1 MAVSPD
7 GQCHNEIIVIRSNF
21 MVLVAFGML
30 ASCMPVG
37 PERSEG
43 VSIPG
48 KEKTA
53 LTSKIVVAAFTDAG
67 LEARK
72 PRPMTS
78 EDFGEAPLRTND
90 ATSFLIPI
98 GGSDLQLRGFALVF
112 DNADDLRATKR
123 YYAKVEDAD
132 SGNAG
137 FFTKTFVNIDR
148 LVLVQI
154 ESVITEK
161 KNVRKYRAVV
171 KES

>member
-1 MAVSPD
+1 
-7 GQCHNEIIVIRSNF
+7 
-21 MVLVAFGML
+21 MVLVTFGLL
-30 ASCMPVG
+30 ASCTPAG
-37 PERSEG
+37 PEHSEG
-43 VSIPG
+43 VSKPG
-48 KEKTA
+48 NEKTA
-53 LTSKIVVAAFTDAG
+53 LTSKKVVDAFTDAG
-67 LEARK
+67 LEVRR

-112 DNADDLRATKR
+112 DKADALRETKR
-123 YYAKVEDAD
+123 YYGKLEDAD

-161 KNVRKYRAVV
+161 ENVRKYRAVV
-171 KES
+171 KEL

>member
-1 MAVSPD
+1 MAVTPD

-21 MVLVAFGML
+21 LVLMAFGML

-37 PERSEG
+37 PEPSEG
-43 VSIPG
+43 VSIPDT
-48 KEKTA
+48 EITA
-53 LTSKIVVAAFTDAG
+53 LTSKKVVAAFTDAG

-78 EDFGEAPLRTND
+78 EDFGAAPLRTKD

-98 GGSDLQLRGFALVF
+98 EGSDLQLRGFALVF
-112 DNADDLRATKR
+112 DNANDLRATKS
-123 YYAKVEDAD
+123 YYAKLDDAD

-137 FFTKTFVNIDR
+137 FFSKTFVNIDR

-161 KNVRKYRAVV
+161 KNARKYRAVV
-171 KES
+171 KAM

>member
-1 MAVSPD
+1 M
-7 GQCHNEIIVIRSNF
+7 IRSNF
-21 MVLVAFGML
+21 VVLVAFGLL
-30 ASCMPVG
+30 ASCTPVG

-43 VSIPG
+43 VSRPG
-48 KEKTA
+48 NEKTA
-53 LTSKIVVAAFTDAG
+53 LTSKKVVDAFTDAG

-72 PRPMTS
+72 SRPMTS

-112 DNADDLRATKR
+112 DNADDLRATKSH
-123 YYAKVEDAD
+123 YGKLEDAD
-132 SGNAG
+132 SGDAG

-154 ESVITEK
+154 ESVITER
-161 KNVRKYRAVV
+161 KNVRKYRTVV
-171 KES
+171 KEL

>member
-1 MAVSPD
+1 VLRAKFIVLAAFAV
-7 GQCHNEIIVIRSNF
+7 
-21 MVLVAFGML
+21 L
-30 ASCMPVG
+30 AACVPVG

-48 KEKTA
+48 TEKTA
-53 LTSKIVVAAFTDAG
+53 LTSKKVVAAFTEAG

-78 EDFGEAPLRTND
+78 EDFGAAPLRTKD

-112 DNADDLRATKR
+112 ENADDLRATKS
-123 YYAKVEDAD
+123 YYGRLDDAD

-137 FFTKTFVNIDR
+137 FFSKTFVNIDR

-161 KNVRKYRAVV
+161 RNARKYRAVV
-171 KES
+171 KEL